1 MEVYLFS
8 QQSNPTLCLVLVY
21 VLDFREDPK
30 SNSFERA
37 CLDSSK
43 GTTLLGLWYPKRTGI
58 ETIVYVKWNC
68 IGNKL
73 IRKAQVVLALLYL
86 LTQ

>member
-1 MEVYLFS
+1 MCTIF
-8 QQSNPTLCLVLVY
+8 
-21 VLDFREDPK
+21 DDPK
-30 SNSFERA
+30 NNSFEKA

-58 ETIVYVKWNC
+58 ETIVYAKWNC
-68 IGNKL
+68 ISNKL